1 LEPDVQQQLQR
12 EAAAPGTPQG
22 RVSNIGMVFRVNSMS
37 SRDTA
42 TGRPDAGS
50 YLKCAVLAQF
60 QIGEGRWQA
69 DAGLE

>member
-22 RVSNIGMVFRVNSMS
+22 RVSNIGMVFVNSMS

-50 YLKCAVLAQF
+50 YFNCAILAQIR
-60 QIGEGRWQA
+60 IGEGCWRA